1 MQKIEQDLLE
11 HGLEFNSYD
20 DRGGSTPEKA
30 FNAWFSMI
38 DERYKNHTNKFQID
52 NHPKFIKNKLQNL
65 NKEQFGFDLF
75 GIKK

>member
-1 MQKIEQDLLE
+1 
-11 HGLEFNSYD
+11 
-20 DRGGSTPEKA
+20 
-30 FNAWFSMI
+30 MI

-75 GIKK
+75 GIKNKKFYFKIKVFIRQLRIKQKYSLFNLN

>member
-1 MQKIEQDLLE
+1 
-11 HGLEFNSYD
+11 
-20 DRGGSTPEKA
+20 
-30 FNAWFSMI
+30 MI

-75 GIKK
+75 GIKNKKFLFQNPKFFIRQLRIKQKYSLFNLN